1 MASNIAKSFANM
13 TLLYWAPIV
22 SGSGMKYAQPVEFKG
37 KYIGNAQ
44 LGDGSPGSVAF
55 SGGALRDNLVLFY
68 LCKPEVEGYVAWE
81 LTKAGLEAEG
91 LLDTPPSELPSTH
104 KIDFVDTF
112 VMLSAKT
119 ATLENQAFLAQ
130 VQ

>member
-44 LGDGSPGSVAF
+44 LGDGSPGTVAF

-68 LCKPEVEGYVAWE
+68 LCKPEVEGYVCWSK
-81 LTKAGLEAEG
+81 LLED
-91 LLDTPPSELPSTH
+91 LDTDGTRYLSPDQIEDTH
-104 KIDFVDTF
+104 KIRSVTEY
-112 VMLSAKT
+112 VMPGTRTVALA
-119 ATLENQAFLAQ
+119 NQAFIAG
-130 VQ
+130 VM